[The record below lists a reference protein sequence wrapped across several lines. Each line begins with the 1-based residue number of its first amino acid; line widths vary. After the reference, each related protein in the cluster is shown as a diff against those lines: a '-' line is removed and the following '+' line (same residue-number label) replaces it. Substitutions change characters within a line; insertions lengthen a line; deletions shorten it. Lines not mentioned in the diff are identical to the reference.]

1 MEWEASLKNFNN
13 ITIYILNGNE
23 YDVTSC
29 RGLLSV
35 TPLLLLGSPL
45 FFGLVPKIVA
55 EILQITSYLGIY
67 CKKPVSGYMLKDIGR
82 GGIFVSG
89 GENGVEEAAAATCTL
104 SNPTGIWMYQL
115 LTFLEWLNAKEFE
128 LKDQYNYVRGSDHYG
143 KMTSITTAKI
153 FKGCLAISVY
163 NVKPLMKQIDENGY
177 LCFEVHIFGIHFE
190 EQKQPL
196 KWIQPVKDLYC
207 LSIIEAYDK
216 VQANIAKA
224 RDNPPTQNTEYR
236 QSQSNE
242 QNLVEPLPKWPT
254 HHRRP
259 ISPTQLFTDMNLVCH
274 NNHWSSDGVTIFASI
289 VSSCSSHHQGPK
301 KIQDC
306 LAQLYAKDITLDDKQ
321 DEALHRENELR
332 RTPPTPQDEMRAGMK
347 QSGRVLLNSYDVG
360 INERVPYNAPLIR
373 FSSWIFVSIVTHFN
387 LPILKSLTGVLNVVM
402 RDATGVFNSAYLP
415 NEPGDDCIS
424 VVSNSSKVIG
434 TRIACGSG
442 YGIRLYKFMN
452 SVSLYLVALEA
463 WESQALQ
470 IKCMMIKTW
479 QGGSGF
485 DRNVKYENV
494 SHPIIIDQYYCD
506 SSKACPND
514 DTCRASI
521 TSYASYFKTLF
532 YDNPPLYKH
541 SDAPPGLKRYL
552 TYNRSARYMTRSQM
566 THITTNHTCG
576 WSISR
581 DLPACSTQWDGVEL
595 LRLRCQPVKDGK
607 GNLASLVRKI
617 VGNLLLGGYGP
628 MTLASH
634 FLPRPFPSA
643 RKGGRDVSSSEV
655 KTESS
660 LECLWFD
667 LLFAP
672 SHKRGELGFKFLAR
686 ISLRGS
692 SWVRLPLNS
701 ADTFVPRLRG
711 PDVAGGA
718 SVARWIHLRIVCPG
732 VT

>member
-1 MEWEASLKNFNN
+1 MYDKFDTTYQATIGIDFFSKTMYLEDRTVCLQLWLIIFVLGYVCFILGVTHCIETSNKAVILKVHKAYVPICMELVGMRSMEKSLEK
-13 ITIYILNGNE
+13 LDE
-23 YDVTSC
+23 V
-29 RGLLSV
+29 RQK
-35 TPLLLLGSPL
+35 
-45 FFGLVPKIVA
+45 KIS
-55 EILQITSYLGIY
+55 EMIG
-67 CKKPVSGYMLKDIGR
+67 VSG
-82 GGIFVSG
+82 SG
-89 GENGVEEAAAATCTL
+89 T
-104 SNPTGIWMYQL
+104 PTV
-115 LTFLEWLNAKEFE
+115 T
-128 LKDQYNYVRGSDHYG
+128 GSD
-143 KMTSITTAKI
+143 
-153 FKGCLAISVY
+153 

-177 LCFEVHIFGIHFE
+177 LCFEKI
-190 EQKQPL
+190 
-196 KWIQPVKDLYC
+196 WIGT
-207 LSIIEAYDK
+207 SIWYTLWGAEATIKMDSEAYDK

-373 FSSWIFVSIVTHFN
+373 FSSWIFIDVLSGKLPNKNTCVTHFN
-387 LPILKSLTGVLNVVM
+387 LPILKSLTDGPATTCGCTMTIESSELTPLTALAAVELAFQSGIPPGFLNVVM
-402 RDATGVFNSAYLP
+402 RDATGVFNSGKKSGIEPDPDIDAFMKGSVPSQETTLTTDYIIKISHFFSLNEGAYLP

-514 DTCRASI
+514 VCITQQPLLVCHFWGIWYCVSKSI
-521 TSYASYFKTLF
+521 AQKAAVGSLGMRYAGAYVQAGRVYF
-532 YDNPPLYKH
+532 H
-541 SDAPPGLKRYL
+541 R
-552 TYNRSARYMTRSQM
+552 
-566 THITTNHTCG
+566 
-576 WSISR
+576 
-581 DLPACSTQWDGVEL
+581 V
-595 LRLRCQPVKDGK
+595 V
-607 GNLASLVRKI
+607 ASLGRAASSAEVCSEVYKKYVLWSEDRPLENKEL
-617 VGNLLLGGYGP
+617 N
-628 MTLASH
+628 ASH
-634 FLPRPFPSA
+634 HWCM
-643 RKGGRDVSSSEV
+643 VY
-655 KTESS
+655 
-660 LECLWFD
+660 
-667 LLFAP
+667 
-672 SHKRGELGFKFLAR
+672 
-686 ISLRGS
+686 I
-692 SWVRLPLNS
+692 
-701 ADTFVPRLRG
+701 
-711 PDVAGGA
+711 VA
-718 SVARWIHLRIVCPG
+718 
-732 VT
+732 